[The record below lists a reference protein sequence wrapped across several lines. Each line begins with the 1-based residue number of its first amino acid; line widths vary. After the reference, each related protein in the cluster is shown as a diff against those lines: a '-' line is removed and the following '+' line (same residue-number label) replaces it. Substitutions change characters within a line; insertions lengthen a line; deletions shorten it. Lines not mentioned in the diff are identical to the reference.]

1 MQIISDLSDKAVLGE
16 LGARLERTRLERN
29 LTQRQLA
36 AEAGVERK
44 AVQRLEAGEPV
55 KLTSFVRVLRALGM
69 LDALERLVPEPLA
82 SPIEL
87 LERRGETRRRASG
100 PRRRRHLPRADT
112 GTDGGAGAGAD
123 ADASPAWR
131 WGDEEAGSKDR

>member
-1 MQIISDLSDKAVLGE
+1 LTDEAVLSE

-29 LTQRQLA
+29 LSQRELA

-55 KLTSFVRVLRALGM
+55 KLTSFIRVLRALAL
-69 LDALERLVPEPLA
+69 LDALDALVPEPLP

-87 LERRGETRRRASG
+87 LKLRGKRRRRASG
-100 PRRRRHLPRADT
+100 TRGKNKKTPRAGKSEKT
-112 GTDGGAGAGAD
+112 
-123 ADASPAWR
+123 SPAPRGEEIPSAQEATLPWR
-131 WGDEEAGSKDR
+131 WGDETPVVDA